1 MNIIKTKKMKSH
13 SHFRLLSYI
22 SCAFTLA
29 FILVLFNQHVY
40 KPTIE
45 KVMTY
50 MDNDYIESI
59 IQTGVNKLR
68 ALSEGEVVES
78 VNPNADE
85 AKIKEVCKDAGDEL
99 FAKYYPNEVEG
110 GEEKKEE
117 EKKDDDDD
125 GNNSEIEQ
133 KPPSKTTENIVKLV
147 NKETNTMTFLKS
159 YLMSILVWPV
169 FIVFAIL
176 SIFFWCGCCCCCC
189 CPCCCCRQSEKDK
202 KANCCRYVS
211 LIITIV
217 FLGVVIGLS
226 VYGFFGTL
234 SMVDGMNGALCGAF
248 QLYWELM
255 NGQHNKEVENYWKGF
270 DGITLELQKIVDRI
284 KQIQDNRVNI
294 FANKTELNDTFT
306 EFDDGAH
313 SSDPSDFR
321 SSHDVEDKTYVYDY
335 SSLYLDEN
343 EQSIIVPLMKEQELK
358 EYVDKGNDL
367 LEQAEES
374 SQPIE
379 DFGNDIEGSIN
390 DITGTINDL
399 SGSVESAVGNNIQN
413 IIDIRTMIVQYLKLG
428 LFAFFGMF
436 AGFAIIILLLTLIF
450 VICKCRCLKCFVHV
464 FWNLL
469 NLIIIFSFII
479 GAIIGL
485 VGTLGKDV
493 TDFMLYLVSEDNLN
507 STTPALLK
515 GEIPGYLHT
524 CFYGNG
530 DISSKFMN
538 FTIEDNIIGDLEGI
552 QTDLYNIIYEIP
564 NSSTVFDTS
573 VKKNLDESLL
583 DITKF
588 LAPADANN
596 DNAEI
601 EVMLNFLNDTC
612 EQRIFVNEH
621 DFTESALDDKLLV
634 TDLKGKGNVKW
645 ENLADECGQTSNDNF
660 KAKADHLKG
669 LADKINK
676 DLNEEGGKMHG
687 HNTHLI
693 EEFQGVGNV
702 IRNKLRA
709 LDQQVLVELMELIE
723 EVSPSDKTEPSLMS
737 KLVNC
742 NFLGNNI
749 YIFIDELHKGI
760 GKGFYN
766 FGVILETICMC
777 QSFGVFFLLIVLNR
791 YNPRFKKGK
800 RKSPDEI
807 PKEDNDDKEK
817 RDENRTDA
825 PLGSE
830 TVKVDVHK
838 SEK

>member
-22 SCAFTLA
+22 SCAFTLS

-68 ALSEGEVVES
+68 ALSEGEAAEE
-78 VNPNADE
+78 VNPDTDE
-85 AKIKEVCKDAGDEL
+85 EKIKEVCKDAGDEL

-110 GEEKKEE
+110 GKEN
-117 EKKDDDDD
+117 D
-125 GNNSEIEQ
+125 GNDTSIEQ
-133 KPPSKTTENIVKLV
+133 QAPSKTTENLVKLV
-147 NKETNTMTFLKS
+147 DKEIDTMAFLKS

-217 FLGVVIGLS
+217 FLGVVVALS

-284 KQIQDNRVNI
+284 NQIQDNRVSI

-306 EFDDGAH
+306 EFDSEAH
-313 SSDPSDFR
+313 SNDPTEFQSTYTIG
-321 SSHDVEDKTYVYDY
+321 DKHYLYDY

-343 EQSIIVPLMKEQELK
+343 NDSKLVPGMKEELQ
-358 EYVDKGNDL
+358 EYVDSGNDL
-367 LEQAEES
+367 LTQAEES

-379 DFGNDIEGSIN
+379 DFGNDIETSIG

-399 SGSVESAVGNNIQN
+399 SGSVESAVGNNIQK
-413 IIDIRTMIVQYLKLG
+413 IIDIRSMIVQYLKLG

-436 AGFAIIILLLTLIF
+436 AGFAVIILLLTLIF
-450 VICKCRCLKCFVHV
+450 VLCKCRCLKCVVHC
-464 FWNLL
+464 FWNIL

-485 VGTLGKDV
+485 VGTLGKDA
-493 TDFMLYLVSEDNLN
+493 TDFMLYLISEKNLN
-507 STTPALLK
+507 STTPALLT
-515 GEIPGYLHT
+515 GEIPVYLNT

-538 FTIEDNIIGDLEGI
+538 FSIDDNIIGDLEGI
-552 QTDLYNIIYEIP
+552 QNDLYNTIYAIP
-564 NSSTVFDTS
+564 NTSGVFNQS
-573 VKKNLDESLL
+573 VKEFLDEGLVDL
-583 DITKF
+583 TKF
-588 LAPADANN
+588 LASPDGTNNN
-596 DNAEI
+596 DQI
-601 EVMLNFLNDTC
+601 EVMLTYLNDNC
-612 EQRIFVNEH
+612 DQRIFVNEK
-621 DFTESALDDKLLV
+621 DFEESTSENKLLV

-645 ENLADECGQTSNDNF
+645 DDLVNECEQTTNGDF
-660 KAKADHLKG
+660 RTKAGHLKE
-669 LADKINK
+669 LAEAINQ
-676 DLNEEGGKMHG
+676 DLNEEGGKMHT
-687 HNTHLI
+687 HNKDLI
-693 EEFQGVGNV
+693 NEFQGVGNV
-702 IRNKLRA
+702 IKQKLRN
-709 LDQQVLVELMELIE
+709 LDEQVIVELMELIE
-723 EVSPSDKTEPSLMS
+723 DVSPSDKTKPSLMS

-742 NFLGNNI
+742 NFLGHNI

-777 QSFGVFFLLIVLNR
+777 QGFGVFFLLIVLNR

-807 PKEDNDDKEK
+807 PKEDDDDKEK

-830 TVKVDVHK
+830 PVKVNVQK